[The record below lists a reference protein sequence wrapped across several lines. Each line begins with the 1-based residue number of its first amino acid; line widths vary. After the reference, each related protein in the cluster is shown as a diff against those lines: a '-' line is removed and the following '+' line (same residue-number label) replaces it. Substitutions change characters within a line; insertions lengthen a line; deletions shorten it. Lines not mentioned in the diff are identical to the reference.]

1 MPLSQECY
9 FRDDSRYAGL
19 MSPTVLRAGGYRF
32 YFFSREE
39 PRPHVHVQHAD
50 GEAKFW
56 LEPEIGLAQNHGLS
70 SRQVATALRLVRK
83 NQDEIRAAWKAHFG
97 S

>member
-1 MPLSQECY
+1 
-9 FRDDSRYAGL
+9 
-19 MSPTVLRAGGYRF
+19 MSPTVFREGPYRF

-39 PRPHVHVQHAD
+39 RRIHIHVASSD

-56 LEPEIGLAQNHGLS
+56 IEPTIELAENHGVS
-70 SRQVATALRLVRK
+70 SHELGTLQEIVRRHEH
-83 NQDEIRAAWKAHFG
+83 EIRTAWQRHFG